1 MSEENQNQNQNQNQ
15 NINQKDLFE
24 TLNKMGCIIPQD
36 ASLSMP
42 FMFEPPIKLFSGI
55 GTNCKIGAFSYT
67 ATKISYLQCGRYC
80 AIGHGVEI
88 LSDHPTN
95 FLSTHVFPYQDLF
108 EKFYTTKDVNPP
120 PPPTNFEQIKPITL
134 GNDVWIGGH
143 VKFRGGVK
151 VGNGA
156 IIGAGSVVTKNVP
169 DYAIVAGVPAKIIRF
184 RFPPQVIAALLES
197 RWWDYD
203 LTHLHWQNININFAE
218 PLIALQQIKSLV
230 EQNILQKYDPG
241 WKKLQR

>member
-1 MSEENQNQNQNQNQ
+1 MSEENQNQ

-24 TLNKMGCIIPQD
+24 TLNKMGCIIPQG
-36 ASLSMP
+36 ASLSLP

-120 PPPTNFEQIKPITL
+120 PPTNFEQIKPITL

-143 VKFRGGVK
+143 IKFRGGV
-151 VGNGA
+151 G
-156 IIGAGSVVTKNVP
+156 
-169 DYAIVAGVPAKIIRF
+169 
-184 RFPPQVIAALLES
+184 
-197 RWWDYD
+197 
-203 LTHLHWQNININFAE
+203 
-218 PLIALQQIKSLV
+218 KSLV
-230 EQNILQKYDPG
+230 GL
-241 WKKLQR
+241 

>member
-1 MSEENQNQNQNQNQ
+1 MYLGIKYSGKNV
-15 NINQKDLFE
+15 ILDKTATVKDLNSVFE
-24 TLNKMGCIIPQD
+24 GCNRIGQRSSFGGTLGYCSYIGRDSDIHATVGRFCCISDRVNTISGTHPTDGFVSVHPVFYSTHRQ
-36 ASLSMP
+36 
-42 FMFEPPIKLFSGI
+42 SGI
-55 GTNCKIGAFSYT
+55 SYVNEN
-67 ATKISYLQCGRYC
+67 LF
-80 AIGHGVEI
+80 HEI
-88 LSDHPTN
+88 L
-95 FLSTHVFPYQDLF
+95 
-108 EKFYTTKDVNPP
+108 VNPIDKKAP
-120 PPPTNFEQIKPITL
+120 VYI

-156 IIGAGSVVTKNVP
+156 IIGAGSVVTKDVP